1 MMDFKEFTDKLEQNL
16 KVALED
22 GPMKASVARHD
33 VEKMQGQSYTAIT
46 VSPANSNVGM
56 NINVDSLYEQMQ
68 YGATYQNVVSHA
80 LNQATSFLEDAPK
93 FDVAAITDYSQMKDK
108 LFVDVV
114 GAERNAEMLA
124 KVPHMQVEDM
134 AMVYRIQV
142 GQREGEIASALI
154 TNQMMASMGVT
165 PEQLHQDALENA
177 ATIHPAKVQNLSE
190 VIAEMTGMPVE
201 MVEDSTPQLLV
212 VSNEDKIK
220 GASALFYPDV
230 MDQLAKEAG
239 GDFFVLPSSIHEVLV
254 MPDTGEMKAG
264 ELKAMVTSING
275 DVVDPADVLTDQ
287 VYHFDSKERI
297 FERGDKFEARLAEK
311 EHQADRTSVLKELK
325 EKQKDIPPVVKTN
338 GAKEKAGIEL

>member
-22 GPMKASVARHD
+22 GPMNASVIRHE
-33 VEKMQGQSYTAIT
+33 VEKMQGQSYTALT

-68 YGATYQNVVSHA
+68 YGASYQNVLSHA
-80 LNQATSFLEDAPK
+80 LNQATAFVEDAPK
-93 FDVAAITDYSQMKDK
+93 FDVSSITNYSQAKDK

-114 GAERNAEMLA
+114 GADRNAEMLS
-124 KVPHMQVEDM
+124 KVPHVQVEDM

-142 GQREGEIASALI
+142 GQRDGEVASALV
-154 TNQMMASMGVT
+154 TNQIMDSFGVT
-165 PEQLHQDALENA
+165 PEQLHQDALANSA
-177 ATIHPAKVQNLSE
+177 DIHPAKIQNLSE
-190 VIAEMTGMPVE
+190 VLAEMTGMPVE
-201 MVEDSTPQLLV
+201 MIESSAPPLIV

-220 GASALFYPDV
+220 GASALFYPDM
-230 MDQLAKEAG
+230 MDQLVKETG

-254 MPDTGEMKAG
+254 MPDNGEMSAE

-287 VYHFDSKERI
+287 VYHFDAKERI
-297 FERGDKFEARLAEK
+297 FERGDKFEARQSQK
-311 EHQADRTSVLKELK
+311 ELEGERFSVLKDLK
-325 EKQKDIPPVVKTN
+325 DKQKEISPVIKTGN
-338 GAKEKAGIEL
+338 TKEKAGMEL